1 MSLSFIIAGMIV
13 IGFLLILIEIFLVPG
28 VNIFGIVG
36 FALIVLGIVF
46 AYTKLDLRV
55 ANFIMVGSL
64 ILSIVLVRV
73 VLKSKAW
80 RRLIL
85 IDKQEKTDGFHSSTS
100 ELSNFVGKR
109 GVSYT
114 NLRPAGV
121 AIIDDQKVDV
131 VTEGGLIEIDRQI
144 EVVEV
149 SGNRVVVREL
159 EE

>member
-36 FALIVLGIVF
+36 FAFIVLGIVF

-64 ILSIVLVRV
+64 ILSIILVRV

-85 IDKQEKTDGFHSSTS
+85 IDRQEKTEGFHSSTS
-100 ELSNFVGKR
+100 ELSGFVGKR

-131 VTEGGLIEIDRQI
+131 VTEGGLIEIDRPI

-149 SGNRVVVREL
+149 SGNRVVVREV